1 MVLDTSYK
9 NESVST
15 GTLFVE
21 DLADNCL
28 RFLMS
33 LDLDPTTSERLQ
45 AVEQRFAAAVYLNN
59 GSSQMNKKRVLC
71 KSMFKI
77 LEDISPEGC
86 FFGPHPGE
94 PGMLGFWDESL
105 RFSNCQ
111 RPV

>member
-1 MVLDTSYK
+1 MSLDRSYK
-9 NESVST
+9 NESVSK

-21 DLADNCL
+21 ELADNCL
-28 RFLMS
+28 RFLVS
-33 LDLDPTTSERLQ
+33 LDLDPATSERLQ

-59 GSSQMNKKRVLC
+59 GSSQRNKKRLLC
-71 KSMFKI
+71 KSMFNI

-94 PGMLGFWDESL
+94 PGMLGFWDKSL
-105 RFSNCQ
+105 RFSNRR

>member
-21 DLADNCL
+21 GLADNCL

-105 RFSNCQ
+105 RFSNYQ